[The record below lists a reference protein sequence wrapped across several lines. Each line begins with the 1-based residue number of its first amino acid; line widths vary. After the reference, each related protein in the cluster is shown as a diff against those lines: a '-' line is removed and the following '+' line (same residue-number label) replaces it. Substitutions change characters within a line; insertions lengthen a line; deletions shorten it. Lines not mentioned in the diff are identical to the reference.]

1 MSVKKIVIAPHIDD
15 DVLGCGGIIDSD
27 TLVLYCGLDESH
39 LEKRPSSSER
49 IREAEDV
56 SRFLG
61 NKFKILSNKV
71 NHYSLQSLLSSFEE
85 IIKDIKPEEIYIPH
99 PSYNQDHRVVFD
111 AMLTAL
117 RPHDINFFVKKVFIY
132 EQPHVFLWDHA
143 NSIESTLKPNY
154 FVPIDIDRKIDAY
167 RLMSSQVRSFRSPE
181 ILRSMAFLRGK
192 QSNNEYAEAFQII
205 RWVG

>member
-1 MSVKKIVIAPHIDD
+1 M
-15 DVLGCGGIIDSD
+15 
-27 TLVLYCGLDESH
+27 
-39 LEKRPSSSER
+39 
-49 IREAEDV
+49 
-56 SRFLG
+56 
-61 NKFKILSNKV
+61 
-71 NHYSLQSLLSSFEE
+71 
-85 IIKDIKPEEIYIPH
+85 
-99 PSYNQDHRVVFD
+99 
-111 AMLTAL
+111 
-117 RPHDINFFVKKVFIY
+117 
-132 EQPHVFLWDHA
+132 FLWDHA